1 MRSRS
6 SDFTLSTKL
15 ARPISL
21 DAKLDCAGGELLAL
35 VGPSG
40 SGKSTLLRQIAGLV
54 RPATG
59 RIVYGSDVWF
69 DHEAGINQSPQR
81 RRVGF
86 VPQHYGLFP
95 HMTALRNVMAGL
107 HDVPSAR
114 REERAR
120 CWMEK
125 VHLNGLE
132 GRRPAELSGG
142 QQQRVAL
149 ARALVREPTI
159 LLLDEPFSAVDR
171 VTRESLY
178 VELAELK
185 RDLAVPAIMVT
196 HDLKEAMLLA
206 DRMTLLAH
214 GRTLQSGEPREVVAK
229 PCCEASARLL
239 GALNIFKG
247 EILRHDEPNG
257 LSWIRTGDLELAF
270 PLAPRWHRGDSI
282 GWTIPTEG
290 VRLRARIS
298 GDLPASCNQVCV
310 EIANV
315 LPMGDHARIT
325 ARLPGT
331 DTPLYLHAAPSMVEK
346 LRLRPGVRTDV
357 VLRES
362 QLHVFLPGIDQGRQ

>member
-1 MRSRS
+1 MHSRS

-15 ARPISL
+15 AKPIGL
-21 DAKLDCAGGELLAL
+21 EAKLDCAGGELLAL

-59 RIVYGSDVWF
+59 RIVYGSNIWF
-69 DHEAGINQSPQR
+69 DDEEGINQSPQR

-86 VPQHYGLFP
+86 VPQQYGLFP
-95 HMTALRNVMAGL
+95 HMTALGNVMAGL
-107 HDVPSAR
+107 YDVAPAE
-114 REERAR
+114 REARAR
-120 CWMEK
+120 CWIEK
-125 VHLNGLE
+125 VHLNGFE
-132 GRRPAELSGG
+132 RRRPAELSGG

-149 ARALVREPTI
+149 ARALVREPTM

-185 RDLAVPAIMVT
+185 RELAIPAIMVT
-196 HDLKEAMLLA
+196 HDLQEAILLA
-206 DRMTLLAH
+206 DRMTLLAQ

-229 PCCEASARLL
+229 PYCEVAARLL
-239 GALNIFKG
+239 GALNVFKG
-247 EILRHDEPNG
+247 EILRHDEPNR

-270 PLAPRWHRGDSI
+270 PLTPRWQRGDAV

-310 EIANV
+310 EIVNV

-325 ARLPGT
+325 ARLPGV
-331 DTPLYLHAAPSMVEK
+331 DTPLYLHAAPSMAEK
-346 LRLRPGVRTDV
+346 LKLRPGVRTDV

-362 QLHVFLPGIDQGRQ
+362 QLHVFLPGIDHER